1 MVAHASTDDPA
12 VASWEDRTRRAATD
26 VEAKRQVFEA
36 AVELRDRL
44 VIEGVDQRRRIADV
58 ARAALMSEA
67 RVHQI
72 IAAKG

>member
-1 MVAHASTDDPA
+1 MVVAQPA
-12 VASWEDRTRRAATD
+12 DAWEARTRRAATD
-26 VEAKRQVFEA
+26 VEAKKQVYEA

-44 VIEGVDQRRRIADV
+44 VIEGIDTGRRVADV
-58 ARAALMSEA
+58 ARAALMTAA